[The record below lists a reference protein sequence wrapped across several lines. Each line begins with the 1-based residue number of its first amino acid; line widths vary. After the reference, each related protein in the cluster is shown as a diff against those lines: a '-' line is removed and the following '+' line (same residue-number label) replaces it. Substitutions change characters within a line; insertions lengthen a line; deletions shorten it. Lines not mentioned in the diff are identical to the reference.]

1 MVDFKEKATGMIYHI
16 SNPEHL
22 KHFRANPRYEEI
34 KEVSKKSEKNTKK
47 NKVKNFRDAFF
58 KALNEVDFEFL
69 ADVLLG
75 LADEDTKKYFNG
87 DSNKVYDLIE
97 AWVNEAPE
105 SEERD
110 YETIYKLVAEEINDK
125 SFFGKKMSK
134 EALAQEMENPLAGFD
149 INQVINNTAEKVMGE
164 VVAKEFTGYKG

>member
-1 MVDFKEKATGMIYHI
+1 MILNVNNKDYTFTATM
-16 SNPEHL
+16 
-22 KHFRANPRYEEI
+22 
-34 KEVSKKSEKNTKK
+34 KKIVALNKK

-75 LADEDTKKYFNG
+75 LADDDTRKELNG

-97 AWVNEAPE
+97 AWVSE
-105 SEERD
+105 STERD
-110 YETIYKLVAEEINDK
+110 YEAIYKLVAEEINDK

-164 VVAKEFTGYKG
+164 VVAEEFKGYKG

>member
-1 MVDFKEKATGMIYHI
+1 MILNVNNKDYTFTATM
-16 SNPEHL
+16 
-22 KHFRANPRYEEI
+22 
-34 KEVSKKSEKNTKK
+34 KKIVALNKK

-75 LADEDTKKYFNG
+75 LADDDTRKELNG

-97 AWVNEAPE
+97 AWVSE
-105 SEERD
+105 STERD
-110 YETIYKLVAEEINDK
+110 YEAIYKLVAEEINDK

-134 EALAQEMENPLAGFD
+134 EVLAQEMENPLAGFD

-164 VVAKEFTGYKG
+164 VVAEEFKGYKG

>member
-1 MVDFKEKATGMIYHI
+1 MILNVNNKDYTFTATM
-16 SNPEHL
+16 
-22 KHFRANPRYEEI
+22 
-34 KEVSKKSEKNTKK
+34 KKIVALNKK

-69 ADVLLG
+69 ADVLVG

-97 AWVNEAPE
+97 AWVNGAPE
-105 SEERD
+105 NEERD

-125 SFFGKKMSK
+125 SFFGKKMSE
-134 EALAQEMENPLAGFD
+134 EALAQEMTNPLAGFD

-164 VVAKEFTGYKG
+164 VVAEEFKGYKG